1 MIPVWLHFVPWHWLL
16 WLTMPF
22 VLVAGGLCF
31 AAAETT
37 ALLKKVPLSAWALI
51 AAIVCGSL
59 YHVAA
64 VSAAAD
70 GAAKAEAAK
79 TAAQIHD
86 MGQTIDGLRS
96 KLADV
101 TAQAETDKA
110 ASDEKMKM
118 AAKLVS
124 QLGQEAAAAQT
135 AEAELEH
142 RLKIAEQSKDCA
154 TTASM
159 KLCSAMQNY

>member
-1 MIPVWLHFVPWHWLL
+1 MLPVWVHFVPWHWLL

-31 AAAETT
+31 AAAETS
-37 ALLKKVPLSAWALI
+37 ALLKRVPLSAWALI
-51 AAIVCGSL
+51 AVIVGGSL

-64 VSAAAD
+64 VAAAAD
-70 GAAKAEAAK
+70 GAAKAQAALSAK
-79 TAAQIHD
+79 QIAD
-86 MGQTIDGLRS
+86 LSSSNADLRS

-101 TAQAETDKA
+101 SAQAETDKQA
-110 ASDEKMKM
+110 ADEKMKM

-124 QLGQEAAAAQT
+124 QLGQEAVAAQT
-135 AEAELEH
+135 AEAELEM
-142 RLKIAEQSKDCA
+142 RLKQAEQSKDCA

-159 KLCSAMQNY
+159 KLCSA

>member
-1 MIPVWLHFVPWHWLL
+1 MLPVWIHFVPWHWLL

-70 GAAKAEAAK
+70 GAAKAQAALSAK
-79 TAAQIHD
+79 QIHD
-86 MGQTIDGLRS
+86 MATTIDGLRS

-101 TAQAETDKA
+101 TAQATMDKQA
-110 ASDEKMKM
+110 ADAQMKQ

-124 QLGQEAAAAQT
+124 QLGQEAVAAQT
-135 AEAELEH
+135 ARAALEM

-154 TTASM
+154 TVANM
-159 KLCSAMQNY
+159 KLCPAMRDY

>member
-1 MIPVWLHFVPWHWLL
+1 MLPVWIHFVPWHWLL
-16 WLTMPF
+16 WLSLPF
-22 VLVAGGLCF
+22 ALVACGWYF
-31 AAAETT
+31 AAATT
-37 ALLKKVPLSAWALI
+37 MALLRKVPLSAWALI
-51 AAIVCGSL
+51 AVIVGGSL

-64 VSAAAD
+64 VAAAAD
-70 GAAKAEAAK
+70 GAAKAQAALSAK
-79 TAAQIHD
+79 QIHD
-86 MGQTIDGLRS
+86 MATTIDGLRS

-124 QLGQEAAAAQT
+124 QLGQEAVAAQT
-135 AEAELEH
+135 AEAALEE